1 MAAWLDADQ
10 AAAVQ
15 KGLDRV
21 RTCPCDRPD
30 ESCSHRMCH
39 DVHVRR
45 LSRWLPGGVAA
56 GCRWGR
62 TSTHA

>member
-1 MAAWLDADQ
+1 VAAWLDADQ
-10 AAAVQ
+10 ASAVQ

-21 RTCPCDRPD
+21 RTCLYDRPD
-30 ESCSHRMCH
+30 VPCMHRMCH

-45 LSRWLPGGVAA
+45 LSRWPPGGVAA
-56 GCRWGR
+56 GYLWGR